1 MPNDVVGTVIVEH
14 AEIDPDDGI
23 EHDAGLDGALDV
35 VVRFGEHLASVMAS
49 FKACISSCF
58 FSLHCDVS
66 RSCIARDAGRIN
78 DKNAL
83 DESVGANE

>member
-35 VVRFGEHLASVMAS
+35 VARCGEHLA
-49 FKACISSCF
+49 
-58 FSLHCDVS
+58 
-66 RSCIARDAGRIN
+66 
-78 DKNAL
+78 
-83 DESVGANE
+83 